1 MFHTKAFKLLLVGL
15 SCFVFAEFVCAKFVC
30 ADMTATQNGSV
41 LTITDSGS
49 NPDSTF
55 TLAINRNNAL
65 IVRTSNDDFTGTVT
79 QRFDASR
86 VREIRLFAGAGDD
99 RIVFRTAVN
108 VAGASIVQPYPNLDL
123 KIQTGAGDDRVYIA
137 GAEIGELS
145 ISTGLDD
152 DLVTISDDSVVNEE
166 LSILTGG
173 GNDDVSLEAIDV
185 LGHTSVLTGS
195 GIDMFE
201 TNRSL
206 FVGRVIVDAGPSMD
220 QISIGGPA
228 PLTNRKNHFLGPVQL
243 LGGTGSDLINVDN
256 GDYHFLR
263 IDGGLG
269 VNCYVPYGTYQ
280 FDSGFRLFNVDTCR
294 PEFPY
299 GSHHVYKTVGNRDLE
314 LTLIK
319 PDDWEPSDERPAILF
334 FHGGSWISGRPQQFL
349 DQGKYFAK
357 QGIVSVLVEYRLLDR
372 NIRDV
377 PPVICINDSKSAM
390 RFVRS
395 NAVQLGIDPDRIA
408 SSGASAGG
416 HLAAFLGTTDGIDDP
431 RDDLTVSARPNAM
444 CLFCPIYDNGPLGF
458 VRFRIGDLFPQL
470 SPMHNISADDAPHIV
485 FLGTEDQIIPV
496 STVTRFRRRMLD
508 AGVDSRL
515 RLYEGADHAFFQKA
529 SDDGRF
535 YEMTI
540 SAMHLFLKD
549 LGWIEGPPSF
559 ADF

>member
-1 MFHTKAFKLLLVGL
+1 
-15 SCFVFAEFVCAKFVC
+15 
-30 ADMTATQNGSV
+30 
-41 LTITDSGS
+41 
-49 NPDSTF
+49 
-55 TLAINRNNAL
+55 
-65 IVRTSNDDFTGTVT
+65 
-79 QRFDASR
+79 
-86 VREIRLFAGAGDD
+86 
-99 RIVFRTAVN
+99 
-108 VAGASIVQPYPNLDL
+108 
-123 KIQTGAGDDRVYIA
+123 
-137 GAEIGELS
+137 
-145 ISTGLDD
+145 
-152 DLVTISDDSVVNEE
+152 
-166 LSILTGG
+166 
-173 GNDDVSLEAIDV
+173 
-185 LGHTSVLTGS
+185 
-195 GIDMFE
+195 
-201 TNRSL
+201 
-206 FVGRVIVDAGPSMD
+206 
-220 QISIGGPA
+220 
-228 PLTNRKNHFLGPVQL
+228 
-243 LGGTGSDLINVDN
+243 
-256 GDYHFLR
+256 
-263 IDGGLG
+263 
-269 VNCYVPYGTYQ
+269 
-280 FDSGFRLFNVDTCR
+280 
-294 PEFPY
+294 
-299 GSHHVYKTVGNRDLE
+299 
-314 LTLIK
+314 
-319 PDDWEPSDERPAILF
+319 
-334 FHGGSWISGRPQQFL
+334 
-349 DQGKYFAK
+349 
-357 QGIVSVLVEYRLLDR
+357 
-372 NIRDV
+372 
-377 PPVICINDSKSAM
+377 M